1 MVPNM
6 PRIALAARWVA
17 LLGTC
22 IVLAA
27 CGVGPDRV
35 SIESIRPSGDHAGG
49 RLTHRPT
56 IVAYRSERRSH
67 AEILATDL
75 TIETLD
81 PALGFDGISGQITR
95 VRMFA
100 VPIAGKSSLSS
111 AAANTVIQHA
121 VINDGVLVVYSGSG
135 LFRPGARPGA
145 NTLAGTLGR
154 GTVRL
159 TRASDGALDPI
170 GTARVD
176 LALTAPLNAPL
187 AALIAARLDQI
198 IEQTTSVR
206 PEEGRT
212 DAVGSESVDD
222 LGL

>member
-1 MVPNM
+1 MAPNM
-6 PRIALAARWVA
+6 PRIARKARRVA

-22 IVLAA
+22 LLLAA

-35 SIESIRPSGDHAGG
+35 SIESIRPSGDQTGG
-49 RLTHRPT
+49 RLTHSPT
-56 IVAYRSERRSH
+56 IVAYRSEGRSH

-145 NTLAGTLGR
+145 DTLAGTLGR

-159 TRASDGALDPI
+159 TRASDGVLDPI

-176 LALTAPLNAPL
+176 LALTAPFNAPL
-187 AALIAARLDQI
+187 AALIATRLDQI
-198 IEQTTSVR
+198 IEQTAPVR
-206 PEEGRT
+206 SEEDQTG
-212 DAVGSESVDD
+212 AVGSEKNDD
-222 LGL
+222 PGS